1 MQSQIFENLKARAA
15 EVAVGICPDGSTPA
29 AGASCSKTYN
39 IHTYFADIY
48 SYAFKLGSVLV
59 ILMLIY
65 GGYVYMTSQGDST
78 KLNTAKDRVVGAVLG
93 YILLYVI
100 GAIMKY
106 IGIGSS

>member
-1 MQSQIFENLKARAA
+1 MQSLIFENLKARAA
-15 EVAVGICPDGSTPA
+15 EVAVGICPDGTS
-29 AGASCSKTYN
+29 GVGCSKTYN

-93 YILLYVI
+93 YLLLYVL

-106 IGIGSS
+106 IGAGN